1 MGHRPTIALKRL
13 LFCKKQS
20 INSERKGV
28 GAKRWLAEFAMV
40 RGLSVRSYKKRQFL
54 LSSGLRVADLERVWY
69 VICRMKNYE
78 TGFCG
83 RFFRLNSASKFP
95 ISRC

>member
-28 GAKRWLAEFAMV
+28 GAKRGGG
-40 RGLSVRSYKKRQFL
+40 RDCDGPRSLGAIIQKEPISTVIRA
-54 LSSGLRVADLERVWY
+54 SNGGRVADLELLWY
-69 VICRMKNYE
+69 VICRM
-78 TGFCG
+78 
-83 RFFRLNSASKFP
+83 
-95 ISRC
+95 